1 MCFEAWKMTR
11 RHQGAK
17 MERFMLKAAHENW
30 TIQFGIPEYPIFPE
44 EIKSH

>member
-17 MERFMLKAAHENW
+17 MERFMLKAAHENQ

-44 EIKSH
+44 EIKSD